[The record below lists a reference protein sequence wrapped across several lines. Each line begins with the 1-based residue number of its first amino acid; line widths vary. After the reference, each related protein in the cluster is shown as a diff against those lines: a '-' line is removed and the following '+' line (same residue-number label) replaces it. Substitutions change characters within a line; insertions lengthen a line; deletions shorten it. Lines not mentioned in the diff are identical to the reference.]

1 MTRWLLPCALLAL
14 LLAPDAGAVATSAP
28 TSAPAGA
35 ADSSDEDDAADS
47 RPRSLNR
54 GDVAQIVIRGQ
65 RKVERDAIRA
75 NVRSLVGEAPDA
87 ALLREDLR
95 RIFEMG
101 LFEDVRLYQRERS
114 DGTIDLIVEVS
125 EKPAIHDVLYEG
137 NDRVSKDD
145 ISEVVDVK
153 AFQVLDVPKLRRN
166 VEKIQNLY
174 VEKGY
179 YLAEVRYE
187 VRPAGDEAPQKP
199 ALFDFVTSPKEEV
212 VTKDKAKDKAKAA
225 ASRPAE
231 AAGSGELVDVVF
243 IVNEKAKVQIERVSF
258 VGNKALKDE
267 EIKPYLATSEGT
279 LISFVTDWGT
289 YKEEAFST
297 DLMRI
302 EALYHDQG
310 YVNVKV
316 GKPRIRL
323 SADKRRMHIAIPISE
338 GDQYRLGDKSIS
350 GDLLD
355 SQAEL
360 LKLITIEPGAIFKR
374 SQIAEDLEK
383 LTDYYKDRG
392 YAYVNVMPLTL
403 PHEDKKT
410 LDLTLEI
417 NQGPLVT
424 VERIELHGN
433 DKTRDKVI
441 RRELRVYEGEL
452 FTGNGLRES
461 ERRINQLG
469 YFEKVDVSTH
479 RGSQPDRIVVAV
491 HIKEKST
498 GTFQISFGFSSYEA
512 FVGQAQ
518 VVQDNFLGYGTRFS
532 LTGQISSRRRIF
544 DFEYTDPYF
553 LDTRL
558 SFSLNLFNTENDYY
572 DFRRAS
578 TGGELTW
585 GYPLDFGIKYLDNM
599 YVYFGYFAERVEIP
613 EEAFNVTLVG
623 LETNTPRWTSA
634 LRGTI
639 TYDSRNNRL
648 FPSDGYFALLRGE
661 WATPY
666 LLSQNEFTRVT
677 AVGRGY
683 WPIVW
688 GIVLKSQLRL
698 GYIYSPDRIP
708 IFESYREGGYGSIR
722 GYYTRSIGP
731 VERVGGLDP
740 SNPLVYFNVGGNKSL
755 LGNVELEFPIVE
767 KVGIR
772 GVLFADCSNA
782 YGANENW
789 LYLGQQ
795 PDPRLANEVWDPMRD
810 LPLGLYY
817 SVGAGIRWFSPI
829 GPLRFEW
836 GFPLTRRPPGTRGL
850 SGGDEMFLFEFNIG
864 NPF

>member
-1 MTRWLLPCALLAL
+1 MRRWLFCALLGL
-14 LLAPDAGAVATSAP
+14 LLAPDAGAASA
-28 TSAPAGA
+28 SAPAEEADEA
-35 ADSSDEDDAADS
+35 AS
-47 RPRSLNR
+47 RPQTLRA
-54 GDVAQIVIRGQ
+54 GAVAQIVIRGQ
-65 RKVERDAIRA
+65 HKVERDAIRA
-75 NVRSLVGEAPDA
+75 NIRSLVGEAPDA

-101 LFEDVRLYQRERS
+101 LFDDVRLYQRERS
-114 DGTIDLIVEVS
+114 DGTIDLVVEVV

-199 ALFDFVTSPKEEV
+199 ALFDFVTSPKQEV
-212 VTKDKAKDKAKAA
+212 VSKDKPNGPT
-225 ASRPAE
+225 SRPAE
-231 AAGSGELVDVVF
+231 AVAKGELVDVVF
-243 IVNEKAKVQIERVSF
+243 IVNEKAKVLIERVSF

-267 EIKPYLATSEGT
+267 DIKPFLATSEGT

-302 EALYHDQG
+302 EALYHDNG

-323 SADKRRMHIAIPISE
+323 TADKRRMHIAIPISE
-338 GDQYRLGDKSIS
+338 GDQYRLGAKAIT
-350 GDLLD
+350 GDLLE
-355 SQAEL
+355 SESEL
-360 LKLITIEPGAIFKR
+360 LKLITIEPAAIFKR

-461 ERRINQLG
+461 ERRVNQLG

-479 RGSQPDRIVVAV
+479 RGSAPDRIVVAV
-491 HIKEKST
+491 HVKEKST

-518 VVQDNFLGYGTRFS
+518 VVQDNFIGYGTRLS

-585 GYPLDFGIKYLDNM
+585 GYPLDFGIRYLDNV

-634 LRGTI
+634 LRGTV

-666 LLSQNEFTRVT
+666 LLSQNDFARVT

-683 WPIVW
+683 WPIAW
-688 GIVLKSQLRL
+688 GIVLKSQLRFGL
-698 GYIYSPDRIP
+698 IYSPDRIP

-740 SNPLVYFNVGGNKSL
+740 ANPLVYFNVGGNKSV
-755 LGNVELEFPIVE
+755 LGNVELEFPIVD

-789 LYLGQQ
+789 LYLGQR
-795 PDPRLANEVWDPMRD
+795 PDARLANEPWDPVRD

-817 SVGAGIRWFSPI
+817 SAGFGIRWFSPI

-850 SGGDEMFLFEFNIG
+850 ASGDEMFLFEFNIG